1 MANLVVEY
9 VNCLSNEADKPLYSA
24 KNPSFFTICTV
35 IPAKLKLPLPEKKIQ
50 PFQDITFVKIK
61 KLCKLESFN

>member
-50 PFQDITFVKIK
+50 PFQDITFVKNK
-61 KLCKLESFN
+61 KIVQIRVF

>member
-35 IPAKLKLPLPEKKIQ
+35 IPAKLKLPLPEKKR
-50 PFQDITFVKIK
+50 FSHFKILLLLK
-61 KLCKLESFN
+61 

>member
-50 PFQDITFVKIK
+50 PF
-61 KLCKLESFN
+61 

>member
-35 IPAKLKLPLPEKKIQ
+35 IPAKLKLPLPEIQDFKI
-50 PFQDITFVKIK
+50 
-61 KLCKLESFN
+61 LLL